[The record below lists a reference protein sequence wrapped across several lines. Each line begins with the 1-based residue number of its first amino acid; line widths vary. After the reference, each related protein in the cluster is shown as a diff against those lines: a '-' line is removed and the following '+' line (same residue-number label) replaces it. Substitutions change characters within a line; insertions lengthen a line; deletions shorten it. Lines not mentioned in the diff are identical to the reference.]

1 MRAYQILSSHKH
13 ATMTSFI
20 LFVLIILAG
29 CQRERG
35 FEAITG
41 DLVNEGG
48 DDQRVVG
55 QEVQQGDI
63 IQVYC
68 TDSDLGD
75 EPTLAGIT
83 TTSAAT
89 VQDTCKQG
97 TLQGTL
103 IEYYCESSQIKQRE
117 YSCKYG
123 CQEGKCLLT
132 APALVPEPQPVL
144 QPVVQGQP
152 AVTITRGIPLLQVD
166 RPAIEEAMQKQKEQ
180 EKEQNIEEKKLTE
193 KEFYNCMNGFKD
205 PFETDVDC
213 GGSCKPCRYGQMC
226 QEQADCNEPLKCNLR
241 AKKCMR
247 TGY

>member
-1 MRAYQILSSHKH
+1 MDQTIVSRKQVAIVAL
-13 ATMTSFI
+13 
-20 LFVLIILAG
+20 LFFTLLVLAG

-48 DDQRVVG
+48 DDQRGVG

-83 TTSAAT
+83 TTSSAT
-89 VQDTCKQG
+89 VQDACKQG
-97 TLQGTL
+97 ILQGTL

-132 APALVPEPQPVL
+132 APAPVPEPQPVL

-152 AVTITRGIPLLQVD
+152 AVTITRGIPLLHVD
-166 RPAIEEAMQKQKEQ
+166 PVVIAEEIEKQKEQ
-180 EKEQNIEEKKLTE
+180 EEEQKVEEKKLTE

-213 GGSCKPCRYGQMC
+213 GGSCKPCKYGQMC
-226 QEQADCNEPLKCNLR
+226 KEQVDCNVPLKCNLR

>member
-1 MRAYQILSSHKH
+1 MKMHQTQHSCKQIAIVTLL
-13 ATMTSFI
+13 
-20 LFVLIILAG
+20 LFTLLVLAG

-48 DDQRVVG
+48 DDQRAVG

-83 TTSAAT
+83 TTSSAT
-89 VQDTCKQG
+89 VRDVCKQG

-132 APALVPEPQPVL
+132 APAPVPEPQPIL
-144 QPVVQGQP
+144 QPVEPGQP

-166 RPAIEEAMQKQKEQ
+166 PVAIAEEREKQKEQ
-180 EKEQNIEEKKLTE
+180 EEEQKIEEKKLTE

-213 GGSCKPCRYGQMC
+213 GGSCKPCKYGQMC
-226 QEQADCNEPLKCNLR
+226 QEQADCNVPLKCNLR